1 MSFKKI
7 YWHIKQSDE
16 FESERLDVQLMWARE
31 YPGGSCTGGLYF
43 VRPEN
48 SIGGL

>member
-7 YWHIKQSDE
+7 YWHIQQSDE
-16 FESERLDVQLMWARE
+16 FESERLNIQLGYHRHMM
-31 YPGGSCTGGLYF
+31 PNGGLYF